1 MVDKTIQD
9 TQEKSMYGSYDK
21 AMDGSYEKSLHNMG
35 RIFAGLALMVI
46 LGVPLAICLYYS
58 VMPPWKTFFIGLG
71 GVLAIY
77 LPVGIIEFVTYV
89 PMLGTGSSYLMFVTG
104 NLTNLKVPC
113 ALNALEVAEV
123 KPGTKEAD
131 IIGTIS
137 VATSAIVTDII
148 IIIGVIAASSLQPLL
163 ESPAAVPAFNNV
175 IPALFGAL
183 GVVWLR
189 KYWKMA
195 VIPCIVMLIAFIF
208 VPTNVLGLMIP
219 VAAVIAILCARYLYK
234 KGIE

>member
-1 MVDKTIQD
+1 MTDKTIN
-9 TQEKSMYGSYDK
+9 
-21 AMDGSYEKSLHNMG
+21 GSYEQSLHNLG
-35 RIFAGLALMVI
+35 RIFAGLALIVI
-46 LGVPLAICLYYS
+46 LGVPLAVCLYFD

-77 LPVGIIEFVTYV
+77 LPVGIIEFATYV

-113 ALNALEVAEV
+113 ALNALEVSGM

-131 IIGTIS
+131 IIATIS

-148 IIIGVIAASSLQPLL
+148 IIIGVVAASALL
-163 ESPAAVPAFNNV
+163 PVLNSPTVKPAFDNV

-189 KYWKMA
+189 KYWKIA
-195 VIPCIVMLIAFIF
+195 IVPCIVMLIVFIF
-208 VPTNVLGLMIP
+208 VDKSILGIMIP
-219 VAAVIAILCARYLYK
+219 VAAVIAILCARFIYK
-234 KGIE
+234 KGLQ

>member
-1 MVDKTIQD
+1 MTNKKMT
-9 TQEKSMYGSYDK
+9 
-21 AMDGSYEKSLHNMG
+21 GSYEESVHRLG
-35 RIFAGLALMVI
+35 RIFAALALMVI
-46 LGVPLAICLYYS
+46 LGVPIAIMLRYS
-58 VMPPWKTFFIGLG
+58 VMPPWKSFFVGLG

-137 VATSAIVTDII
+137 VATSAIVTDLI
-148 IIIGVIAASSLQPLL
+148 IIIGVVAASSLQPVL
-163 ESPAAVPAFNNV
+163 ESAAAQPAFDNV

-195 VIPCIVMLIAFIF
+195 VIPCLVMLIAFIF
-208 VPTNVLGLMIP
+208 VPTKILGLMIP